1 MSVSQQPLSS
11 PPPSAAVQRR
21 LQGPPAKRKFLAV
34 DPLAQEKR
42 DNVLLQLP
50 RKKGGSLLRF
60 QFFWKR
66 HAVACVLEIVILAQ
80 FTDILQIR
88 WNGPSSLAAR
98 QPPFVMCNPAPS
110 ADSTSKDWRPIL
122 ARVRSGD
129 QEAQVELVETLW
141 PQVAGRIHGLCP
153 RRETVE
159 DLSQEVYARI
169 FSKLEQYRGG
179 VFEAWVDQL
188 TRRICYDALRKQ
200 RVRPEWTFTDLGE
213 DGPAEAAQEPPDPAD
228 LDAAEVLEKL
238 FALLPP
244 EIAWLLDEVE
254 LKERPIGEVARE
266 MGWTN
271 TAGRLRL
278 FRARRKLETVFE
290 RWNHE

>member
-1 MSVSQQPLSS
+1 MSCVFPIVILVHFSD
-11 PPPSAAVQRR
+11 
-21 LQGPPAKRKFLAV
+21 F
-34 DPLAQEKR
+34 
-42 DNVLLQLP
+42 LQLP
-50 RKKGGSLLRF
+50 CDGLLPR
-60 QFFWKR
+60 
-66 HAVACVLEIVILAQ
+66 AV
-80 FTDILQIR
+80 
-88 WNGPSSLAAR
+88 R
-98 QPPFVMCNPAPS
+98 QPTYVMRDPALS
-110 ADSTSKDWRPIL
+110 ADSSARDWQPLL
-122 ARVRSGD
+122 ARVRSG
-129 QEAQVELVETLW
+129 EEAAQVELVESLW
-141 PQVAGRIHGLCP
+141 SQVAGRIHGICP

-200 RVRPEWTFTDLGE
+200 RVRPEWTFTDIGE
-213 DGPAEAAQEPPDPAD
+213 NHLKEPEQAPPDPAD

-244 EIAWLLDEVE
+244 EVAWLLDEVE
-254 LKERPIGEVARE
+254 LKERAIGEVARE

-278 FRARRKLETVFE
+278 FRARRKLKDVFE
-290 RWNHE
+290 RWNHDEQTR